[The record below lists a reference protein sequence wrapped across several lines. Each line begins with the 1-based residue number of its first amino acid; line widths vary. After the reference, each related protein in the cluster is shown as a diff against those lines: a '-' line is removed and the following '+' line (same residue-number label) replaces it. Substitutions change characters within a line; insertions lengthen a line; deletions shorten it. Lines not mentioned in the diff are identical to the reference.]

1 MQEFELFEKIN
12 KYNTIIIHRH
22 SRPDLDAL
30 GSQIGLK
37 ELIKSNFNNKNVY
50 VVGDISNKYSFIGN
64 MDTISDEVYKNAL
77 SIICDVAVMNMVSDD
92 RYKLASEVIVI
103 DHHKNSCDITD
114 NYLVD
119 TSCVACSEY
128 ITHLFYKNGYNIPS
142 AAATPLYG
150 GIVTDSGRF
159 QFGEKLENTFLAAS
173 ILVKNG
179 ANPKFIYD
187 NINVETLND
196 RKIKNYFS
204 NQFKVIG
211 KVAYLINEHEVF
223 EKFNIKEFNDISR
236 GMLSVMAGIKE
247 IEIWCN
253 FTFDINKNAY
263 IGEFRSR
270 NKEIVDIAKKYGGG
284 GHPLACGATIESLPT
299 IDLVLKDFCK
309 LLEE

>member
-12 KYNTIIIHRH
+12 KYETIIIHRH

-37 ELIKSNFNNKNVY
+37 ELIKANFNNINVY
-50 VVGDISNKYSFIGN
+50 VVGDISNKYSFIGQ
-64 MDTISDEVYKNAL
+64 MDTISDDTYNNAL
-77 SIICDVAVMNMVSDD
+77 AIICDVAVSHMVSDD

-103 DHHKNSCDITD
+103 DHHKNSCDITE
-114 NYLVD
+114 NCLVD
-119 TSCVACSEY
+119 TSCVACAEY
-128 ITHLFYKNGYNIPS
+128 ITHLFNNNGYTIPS
-142 AAATPLYG
+142 SAATPLYG

-159 QFGEKLENTFLAAS
+159 QFGERLDNTFLAAA

-179 ANPKFIYD
+179 AMPKYIYD
-187 NINVETLND
+187 NINVETLHD
-196 RKIKNYFS
+196 REIKNYFS
-204 NQFKVIG
+204 NQFKVING
-211 KVAYLINEHEVF
+211 VAYLINEHEVF
-223 EKFNIKEFNDISR
+223 ERFNIKEFNDISR

-270 NKEIVDIAKKYGGG
+270 NKEIVEIAKKYGGG
-284 GHPLACGATIESLPT
+284 GHPLACGATIDSLDT
-299 IDLVLKDFCK
+299 INLVLKEFCK